1 MKVLLIIWII
11 LVIACITEGYFCA
24 ELDDESKNELKNRKK

>member
-1 MKVLLIIWII
+1 MEILIIWSII
-11 LVIACITEGYFCA
+11 IIICITEGYFCS